1 MEWQL
6 NRIKLNIA
14 LGLGKLIRAIYSL
27 ALKILNHL
35 TQNLALSINARK
47 DTTVPLSSQVSK
59 TDGM

>member
-47 DTTVPLSSQVSK
+47 DTTVRLSSQVSK